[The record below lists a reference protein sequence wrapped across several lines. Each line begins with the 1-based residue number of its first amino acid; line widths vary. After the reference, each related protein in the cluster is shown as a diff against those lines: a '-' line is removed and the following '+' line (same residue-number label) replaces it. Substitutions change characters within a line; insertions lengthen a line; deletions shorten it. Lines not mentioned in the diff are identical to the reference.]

1 MLSPHDV
8 HAKGSAIISLGADT
22 TKIQASV
29 AFEMATEPLEK
40 AKQLQANHDLVQA
53 SQGKL
58 ANMSGQERYLTCGS
72 SHLTAFCRAVQA
84 QCHTEDEW
92 LSTLSN
98 GHLSLDAIV
107 AHGQDHVFRDMVT
120 NGWNWTI
127 ISHSVEKALPELP
140 VLVQQALNTVGA
152 ATMQPHETEV
162 LQTVSHLYQMAAKA
176 GSKPNLKACLDQV
189 ATSKP
194 TCLPYLETI
203 GYYLTK
209 YGGGSKFPC
218 ITMLQHIG
226 RFDFLVWHKQADAA
240 PNPIMCSV
248 EPVMSTQC
256 FPGFCAYTLPWAHSA
271 AMIHHIFSQNM
282 ALPGKSFG
290 ASICIGEEMFSQVA
304 YMDFKQKSTTFP
316 WLRAS
321 ILSCQLSAPKCQDGI
336 GKCLGRHE
344 VDKLKSNQNKT
355 MVLEA
360 ENFLTNHWDQLS
372 AMADGK
378 GHGPEGLSIMGRCIA
393 LHLTKKESKG
403 RDTTVF
409 QDLAE
414 ISAKFQEEVS
424 NFTSGTTMPTNPSAS
439 SHEEPTLEPES
450 LEDRFHDSN
459 KFLHF
464 LAFAI

>member
-1 MLSPHDV
+1 MLYPEAKAMDARVVVQVLDTMNEAIPINLKWTKIRTILSNHGLCWTSKEKPSSFGCHPSNRGGMMLSPHDV

-40 AKQLQANHDLVQA
+40 AKQLQANHDLVA
-53 SQGKL
+53 SSQGKL
-58 ANMSGQERYLTCGS
+58 ANISGQERYLTCGS

-127 ISHSVEKALPELP
+127 ISHSVEKAIPELP

-194 TCLPYLETI
+194 KCLPYLETI

-226 RFDFLVWHKQADAA
+226 RFDFLV
-240 PNPIMCSV
+240 
-248 EPVMSTQC
+248 
-256 FPGFCAYTLPWAHSA
+256 
-271 AMIHHIFSQNM
+271 
-282 ALPGKSFG
+282 
-290 ASICIGEEMFSQVA
+290 
-304 YMDFKQKSTTFP
+304 
-316 WLRAS
+316 
-321 ILSCQLSAPKCQDGI
+321 
-336 GKCLGRHE
+336 
-344 VDKLKSNQNKT
+344 
-355 MVLEA
+355 
-360 ENFLTNHWDQLS
+360 
-372 AMADGK
+372 
-378 GHGPEGLSIMGRCIA
+378 
-393 LHLTKKESKG
+393 
-403 RDTTVF
+403 
-409 QDLAE
+409 
-414 ISAKFQEEVS
+414 
-424 NFTSGTTMPTNPSAS
+424 
-439 SHEEPTLEPES
+439 
-450 LEDRFHDSN
+450 
-459 KFLHF
+459 
-464 LAFAI
+464 

>member
-1 MLSPHDV
+1 MQPIKCCSQKHTVLYPEAKAMDARVVVQVLDTMNEAIPINLKWTKIRTILSNHGLCWTSKEKPSSFGCHPSNRGGMMLSPHDV

-58 ANMSGQERYLTCGS
+58 ANISGQERYLTCGS

-127 ISHSVEKALPELP
+127 ISHSVEKAIPELP

-194 TCLPYLETI
+194 KCLPYLETI

-226 RFDFLVWHKQADAA
+226 RFDFLV
-240 PNPIMCSV
+240 
-248 EPVMSTQC
+248 
-256 FPGFCAYTLPWAHSA
+256 
-271 AMIHHIFSQNM
+271 
-282 ALPGKSFG
+282 
-290 ASICIGEEMFSQVA
+290 
-304 YMDFKQKSTTFP
+304 
-316 WLRAS
+316 
-321 ILSCQLSAPKCQDGI
+321 
-336 GKCLGRHE
+336 
-344 VDKLKSNQNKT
+344 
-355 MVLEA
+355 
-360 ENFLTNHWDQLS
+360 
-372 AMADGK
+372 
-378 GHGPEGLSIMGRCIA
+378 
-393 LHLTKKESKG
+393 
-403 RDTTVF
+403 
-409 QDLAE
+409 
-414 ISAKFQEEVS
+414 
-424 NFTSGTTMPTNPSAS
+424 
-439 SHEEPTLEPES
+439 
-450 LEDRFHDSN
+450 
-459 KFLHF
+459 
-464 LAFAI
+464 